1 MSEKEKQILEKL
13 AEVLPHMD
21 EEDKEILV
29 EKADSMAYMNRKWKK
44 KLSEEEKV
52 NSLLAKGW
60 TFISACQ
67 VGTLDAMDIVYV
79 VGATKDVIENE
90 SKVKNES
97 SSFHEILNRS

>member
-1 MSEKEKQILEKL
+1 MNDKIVKIREIRNDQNG
-13 AEVLPHMD
+13 AE
-21 EEDKEILV
+21 E
-29 EKADSMAYMNRKWKK
+29 
-44 KLSEEEKV
+44 V

>member
-44 KLSEEEKV
+44 KLEADDKK
-52 NSLLAKGW
+52 AG
-60 TFISACQ
+60 
-67 VGTLDAMDIVYV
+67 
-79 VGATKDVIENE
+79 
-90 SKVKNES
+90 
-97 SSFHEILNRS
+97 